1 MLKMNDL
8 VCSTNSFVS
17 KIQQL
22 FVKNSVF
29 ILLLFFLNF
38 TIGALYTIALETPL
52 FVVIKLP
59 MAFVSIFFI
68 SYLIA
73 CLREWIPGKF
83 LKQCVTWASLLISA
97 LLFITEM
104 FVFFNFKTIF
114 NASTIQIFLET
125 NGREAHEFIQNY
137 LSLEFLGIV
146 LLLVI
151 LFYLVFKIRKKIEKG
166 ITSLFSFR
174 LSAWMLLLLLIG
186 GGGVFGFAEYRCFFN
201 SLISYRI
208 MSPFQRL
215 VHSYTLVQSDFKAYD
230 ELLANLQ
237 KDPPQITENAS
248 TIQNI
253 VLILG
258 ESLSR
263 NHMSLYAYDKP
274 TNPLLTAL
282 REKGELIRFNN
293 VVSPSL
299 STLDVMSRVLTFYD
313 NDSNQEWYKYDILVD
328 VMKEAGYK
336 TFWFSNQES
345 FGIFGNL
352 PAALASRCDYHKF
365 VSVKNMQEQYG
376 DFDENL
382 LPLLDAQMD
391 SLGKKNFM
399 VIHLLGSHFRYINR
413 YPESFNKFS
422 GKDVDLP
429 YNSYKKSLVAEYD
442 NSVLYNDFV
451 INEIINRFKD
461 KEAVVLYFSDHAEEV
476 YDFRDNNSRS
486 AELFSGY
493 MVEIPF
499 LFWTSGIFRENY
511 PEKVSLILSSV
522 NRSYMTDDVI
532 HTILDL
538 ADIKTP
544 SFIPAKSVIN
554 PAYDE
559 NRKRLI
565 LGHDYDATEN
575 KGVLLND

>member
-1 MLKMNDL
+1 MNDL

-201 SLISYRI
+201 
-208 MSPFQRL
+208 
-215 VHSYTLVQSDFKAYD
+215 
-230 ELLANLQ
+230 
-237 KDPPQITENAS
+237 
-248 TIQNI
+248 
-253 VLILG
+253 
-258 ESLSR
+258 
-263 NHMSLYAYDKP
+263 
-274 TNPLLTAL
+274 
-282 REKGELIRFNN
+282 
-293 VVSPSL
+293 
-299 STLDVMSRVLTFYD
+299 
-313 NDSNQEWYKYDILVD
+313 
-328 VMKEAGYK
+328 
-336 TFWFSNQES
+336 
-345 FGIFGNL
+345 
-352 PAALASRCDYHKF
+352 
-365 VSVKNMQEQYG
+365 
-376 DFDENL
+376 
-382 LPLLDAQMD
+382 
-391 SLGKKNFM
+391 
-399 VIHLLGSHFRYINR
+399 
-413 YPESFNKFS
+413 
-422 GKDVDLP
+422 
-429 YNSYKKSLVAEYD
+429 
-442 NSVLYNDFV
+442 
-451 INEIINRFKD
+451 
-461 KEAVVLYFSDHAEEV
+461 
-476 YDFRDNNSRS
+476 
-486 AELFSGY
+486 
-493 MVEIPF
+493 
-499 LFWTSGIFRENY
+499 
-511 PEKVSLILSSV
+511 
-522 NRSYMTDDVI
+522 
-532 HTILDL
+532 
-538 ADIKTP
+538 
-544 SFIPAKSVIN
+544 
-554 PAYDE
+554 
-559 NRKRLI
+559 
-565 LGHDYDATEN
+565 
-575 KGVLLND
+575 